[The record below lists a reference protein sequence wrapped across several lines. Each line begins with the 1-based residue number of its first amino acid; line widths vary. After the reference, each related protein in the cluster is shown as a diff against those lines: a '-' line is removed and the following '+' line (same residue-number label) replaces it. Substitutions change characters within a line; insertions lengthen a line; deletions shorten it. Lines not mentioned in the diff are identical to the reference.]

1 MNKLNF
7 KKTITILLSVC
18 MLAGVL
24 TGCGGPKVDAAGS
37 CKAIYDLYILQDSTG
52 VVDMGM
58 TQSDADTALKTYD
71 ETMASSIKDLFESNG
86 LPVDDDTVNEIVT
99 AREGALAKLTCTA
112 EITSSD
118 KTKATVT
125 LKTNYIDETAIA
137 IKASEDAIEQLKKEK
152 ETDTDKRIELISG
165 FFAQNLIDG
174 YNASEPVDDQ
184 KEITAECSLTD
195 NVWMPDDMN
204 SFGTKLGQAVS
215 GQ

>member
-1 MNKLNF
+1 MQQKL
-7 KKTITILLSVC
+7 
-18 MLAGVL
+18 
-24 TGCGGPKVDAAGS
+24 
-37 CKAIYDLYILQDSTG
+37 Q
-52 VVDMGM
+52 
-58 TQSDADTALKTYD
+58 
-71 ETMASSIKDLFESNG
+71 
-86 LPVDDDTVNEIVT
+86 
-99 AREGALAKLTCTA
+99 
-112 EITSSD
+112 
-118 KTKATVT
+118 
-125 LKTNYIDETAIA
+125 
-137 IKASEDAIEQLKKEK
+137 KEK